1 MELHKNE
8 NEPKKNKL
16 LNTKEKNQMKKAH
29 TNNNKDVRFIQT
41 NYYLNDFNY
50 YKKNILK
57 MNKLREEKIKEHKK
71 DVNNDKKIYKMPK
84 ILYFNKFIHNKEPKR
99 LNKNNLKTISNAHII
114 SNTYDFSQF
123 QIKTENEVY
132 KKIEQAILSKS
143 IEENSKTHIKK
154 TIKAFDEL
162 LQSVDNF
169 KFKNKKV
176 KPQLVLKENDN
187 SEMQLDEN
195 SDNDEDLKIEEYNFD
210 KYKQK
215 YQNEKK
221 KKGNISNND
230 IEIQLNNNNFF
241 GKNDTNENIYITAQ
255 GAKFDENKKDN
266 NKIEISQKDNKK
278 INLSKNKNN
287 KKINLTINNMISI
300 SDESLASQIKNIR
313 RNFKKELYFNRNNF
327 GKFKITELGLN
338 YPQSLDKY
346 KKYPDYKGNDLEE
359 KRMFNYKTK
368 VSNPRYNYSN
378 IGSFNEKFNKDL
390 SQISNFYGKE
400 QAKGRFIRNPLISM
414 FSKYITKY
422 EQYKD
427 LKFIENRY
435 TDRNKYSFRLK
446 PLINKGKNNFDRLA
460 NNIYNK
466 EHKTGF

>member
-16 LNTKEKNQMKKAH
+16 LNTKEKNQIKKPH
-29 TNNNKDVRFIQT
+29 NNNKDVRFIQT

-123 QIKTENEVY
+123 QIKKENEVY

-241 GKNDTNENIYITAQ
+241 GKND
-255 GAKFDENKKDN
+255 
-266 NKIEISQKDNKK
+266 KIEISQKDNKK

-300 SDESLASQIKNIR
+300 SDESLASQIKNFR

>member
-1 MELHKNE
+1 
-8 NEPKKNKL
+8 
-16 LNTKEKNQMKKAH
+16 
-29 TNNNKDVRFIQT
+29 
-41 NYYLNDFNY
+41 
-50 YKKNILK
+50 
-57 MNKLREEKIKEHKK
+57 
-71 DVNNDKKIYKMPK
+71 
-84 ILYFNKFIHNKEPKR
+84 
-99 LNKNNLKTISNAHII
+99 
-114 SNTYDFSQF
+114 
-123 QIKTENEVY
+123 
-132 KKIEQAILSKS
+132 
-143 IEENSKTHIKK
+143 
-154 TIKAFDEL
+154 
-162 LQSVDNF
+162 
-169 KFKNKKV
+169 
-176 KPQLVLKENDN
+176 
-187 SEMQLDEN
+187 
-195 SDNDEDLKIEEYNFD
+195 
-210 KYKQK
+210 
-215 YQNEKK
+215 
-221 KKGNISNND
+221 
-230 IEIQLNNNNFF
+230 
-241 GKNDTNENIYITAQ
+241 
-255 GAKFDENKKDN
+255 
-266 NKIEISQKDNKK
+266 
-278 INLSKNKNN
+278 
-287 KKINLTINNMISI
+287 MISI
-300 SDESLASQIKNIR
+300 SDESLASQIKNFR